1 MPERTLRLGDPY
13 HCHCHKSAR
22 LLREAF
28 AATHPDLRVGTSFQS
43 RFGPEEWL
51 QPYTDK
57 TVEALAKQG
66 IKRMA
71 IIAPGFS
78 SDCLETLEELDGENR
93 EIFMHNGGEQFSYI
107 PCLNASPE
115 GLSVIETVMRRELM
129 GWI

>member
-1 MPERTLRLGDPY
+1 MMI
-13 HCHCHKSAR
+13 
-22 LLREAF
+22 
-28 AATHPDLRVGTSFQS
+28 SFQS

-57 TVEALAKQG
+57 TVEALAKKG

-93 EIFMHNGGEQFSYI
+93 EIFMHNGGEQFTYI